1 MANPQLE
8 DGYTSIANELL
19 EAIVTINL
27 SPYETR
33 IFFGIMRKTYGYH
46 KKADH
51 ISLSQLEQLTKI
63 PRVNIC
69 RTLNHLTDK
78 NMIAKTN
85 NNSRTTEWSIQKDY
99 TLWGISVDSVSADN
113 ISTDTL
119 SQDTL
124 PKDNEIVSPQIMG
137 SVSVETVD
145 SVSADN
151 KVVSPEIHTKES
163 KDIIKDTITKD
174 TIQKKEPATRES
186 VRTIFF
192 SFIDNERY
200 KTIDF
205 ENEYAKFCEYWF
217 DGKRKLKLVKLACH
231 NWLDHVLTFKNN
243 GWSKQSSRQPLKS
256 GEDLAKDNDEYFSQN
271 KGEQNV

>member
-1 MANPQLE
+1 MANPQIE

-19 EAIVTINL
+19 EAIIKVNL

-33 IFFGIMRKTYGYH
+33 ILLGIMRKTYGYH
-46 KKADH
+46 KKSDH
-51 ISLSQLEQLTKI
+51 ISLSQLEQLTNI

-69 RTLNHLTDK
+69 RTLNHLVK
-78 NMIAKTN
+78 RQMIVKSF
-85 NNSRTTEWSIQKDY
+85 NNSRTTEWSVQKNY
-99 TLWGISVDSVSADN
+99 TVWCIPTDTISDDNVPEDSVSTES
-113 ISTDTL
+113 ISTD
-119 SQDTL
+119 
-124 PKDNEIVSPQIMG
+124 NGIVSPQIMG
-137 SVSVETVD
+137 SVSTATID
-145 SVSADN
+145 SVSRDN

-163 KDIIKDTITKD
+163 KDTIKDTITKD

-256 GEDLAKDNDEYFSQN
+256 GEDLAKDNEEFFNQQR
-271 KGEQNV
+271 GVENV